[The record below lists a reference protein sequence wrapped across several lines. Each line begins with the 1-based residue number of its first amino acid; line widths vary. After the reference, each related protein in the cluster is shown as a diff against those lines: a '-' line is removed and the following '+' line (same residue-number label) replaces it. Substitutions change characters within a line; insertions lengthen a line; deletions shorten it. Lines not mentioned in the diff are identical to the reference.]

1 MKNLI
6 YSLLLLSIHSAAN
19 AQSNLI
25 TLSNETN
32 PIDGVI
38 TINAQSVATGTY
50 TLKIKINANG
60 FTNNYTSPFSKTITQ
75 GTSQI
80 CKLTPDKSASMRGL
94 GYNYTYFAGSAFRK
108 PPTNFPHYIL
118 PISNGKTTKAS
129 STIDLS
135 AVLNDKINNL
145 KTGQGFYFEKGD
157 TICAA
162 RAGQIFNINDQVKQG
177 EGRETLYAS
186 ERNQIQIQHGDGTIA
201 YYTMLAPIKCL
212 VENGN
217 RVIPGQ
223 PIAVFNSTSTRYTLL
238 LSINYLDE
246 SKLNTDYPKDVYTP
260 LPLYFYLNENSQST
274 QLIDGQKYEA
284 TRSLNIITE
293 ELSKREKKRL
303 ETGGN

>member
-1 MKNLI
+1 MKKILI
-6 YSLLLLSIHSAAN
+6 TALIALLFKNSN

-32 PIDGVI
+32 PLDGVV

-50 TLKIKINANG
+50 TLKIKINASG
-60 FTNNYTSPFSKTITQ
+60 FTNNYTSPFLKTITQ
-75 GTSQI
+75 GSSQI

-118 PISNGKTTKAS
+118 PISNGKTTKAN

-186 ERNQIQIQHGDGTIA
+186 ERNQIKIQHGDGTIA

-212 VENGN
+212 VENGD

-223 PIAVFNSTSTRYTLL
+223 PIAVFNSTSARYTLL

-260 LPLYFYLNENSQST
+260 LPIYFYLNENSQST

-284 TRSLNIITE
+284 IRSLNIITE
-293 ELSKREKKRL
+293 ELSKREKKKL
-303 ETGGN
+303 EIGNN

>member
-1 MKNLI
+1 MRNLI

-32 PIDGVI
+32 PLDGVI
-38 TINAQSVATGTY
+38 TINAQSIATGTY
-50 TLKIKINANG
+50 TLKIKLNANG
-60 FTNNYTSPFSKTITQ
+60 FTNNYSSPFLKTITQ
-75 GTSQI
+75 GSSQI

-118 PISNGKTTKAS
+118 PISNGKTTKAI

-135 AVLNDKINNL
+135 AVLNEKIDNL

-157 TICAA
+157 TICAS
-162 RAGQIFNINDQVKQG
+162 RAGQVFNINDQVKQG
-177 EGRETLYAS
+177 EGKETLYAS
-186 ERNQIQIQHGDGTIA
+186 ERNQIQIQHSDGTIA
-201 YYTMLAPIKCL
+201 LYTMLAPIKCL
-212 VENGN
+212 VENGD
-217 RVIPGQ
+217 RVVPGQ
-223 PIAVFNSTSTRYTLL
+223 PIAVFNFTSARYTLL

-260 LPLYFYLNENSQST
+260 LLLYFYLNENSQST
-274 QLIDGQKYEA
+274 
-284 TRSLNIITE
+284 
-293 ELSKREKKRL
+293 
-303 ETGGN
+303 